1 LWKGI
6 RIEWR
11 EFGNGEGQGGGE
23 MGVVE
28 WRWQSDGVVDGE
40 DVREGIRDERETIEE
55 KPDGR
60 REMMNGWTITEI
72 AYDIAYA

>member
-1 LWKGI
+1 
-6 RIEWR
+6 
-11 EFGNGEGQGGGE
+11 

-40 DVREGIRDERETIEE
+40 DVMEGIRDERETVEE

-60 REMMNGWTITEI
+60 REMMNGWNVTEI